1 MDPNLKST
9 KVGLFVLVGLVLIA
23 AMLVNFSKGAN
34 WFHSYYRIHVIS
46 RNVAG
51 LKPGASVLLA
61 GVPIGS
67 VESTTLGVEA
77 TNVTIVLRIFSRFS
91 VHGDARFGIE
101 QSGFLGDQFI
111 GITPTKNALPML
123 DDGATVT
130 AEPPFDILEAARS
143 AMGLLGRLET
153 TVDKVN
159 ASVGRI
165 DKELLNDQVLT
176 NLAAAVINTKRIS
189 ERADQVVA
197 RLDNLIATNEPV
209 ISDAIHQ
216 ARETV
221 ANLNGTITNLQSTI
235 NGMRPEL
242 LTIVS
247 NSAGASADLKGLLGG
262 IQAGEGVAGGLF
274 KDPTMRAKVDTMLT
288 DLGTLSSNLSRFGI
302 LYKPHTPHASNSV
315 PPGPRPRWMGQ

>member
-1 MDPNLKST
+1 MDPNRKAT

-34 WFHSYYRIHVIS
+34 WFHSYYRIRVVS

-61 GVPIGS
+61 GVPVGS
-67 VESTTLGVEA
+67 VESTTLGTEA

-91 VHGDARFGIE
+91 VHGDARFAIE
-101 QSGFLGDQFI
+101 QSGFLGDQFV
-111 GITPTKNALPML
+111 GITPTTNALPML
-123 DDGATVT
+123 EDGAMVT
-130 AEPPFDILEAARS
+130 AEPPFDVLEAARS

-189 ERADQVVA
+189 ERAESVVDRVDA
-197 RLDNLIATNEPV
+197 LIATNEPV

-216 ARETV
+216 ARNAV
-221 ANLNGTITNLQSTI
+221 ANLNGTVTNLQTTI
-235 NGMRPEL
+235 NGIRPEL
-242 LTIVS
+242 LNIVS
-247 NSAGASADLKGLLGG
+247 NTAGASSDLKGLLGG
-262 IQAGEGVAGGLF
+262 IQAGQGVAGGLF
-274 KDPTMRAKVDTMLT
+274 KDPAMRAKLDTMLT

-302 LYKPHTPHASNSV
+302 LYKPPGPHATNSV
-315 PPGPRPRWMGQ
+315 PPGPRPRWTGQ